1 MDREELVRKCQAIVL
16 KEEEEDTITVMGK
29 MREAGEEI
37 AANCLVGKILLTRGV
52 NREGLR
58 AAMQQAWRTV
68 KEVKIESMGENTF
81 LFKFASE
88 GEKKRVLMGGPW
100 HFDRAL
106 LVLSEL
112 TGIGDIKE
120 QSFTHT
126 SFWVQ
131 IHNIPIMCMVREI
144 IQKLGEKIGEVEEI
158 KTDATGECIGQFAR
172 IRISIN
178 ITHPLKKVVFL
189 QEAGAKIPMPV
200 LYEKLPEF
208 CFCCAKI
215 GHQFRECLK
224 YKGQTKE
231 NLPYGGWMR
240 AITPIER
247 MKLARTR
254 GRGNIEHPQSKT
266 SEAAATRNQTQHN
279 PTDLNGPNQSN
290 TGKEMGDGT
299 QPMVT
304 NQETQDGNAVL
315 ILSAAEPDNQQ
326 SENENTSR
334 ETKKQHAKVAD
345 NDSQSKNKIIG
356 AGKKNWREREV
367 RGTDTKKGNDEEE
380 VDNGLSSAKEKP
392 KIRKWKLQA
401 RSSRIERGKDNG
413 PINSK
418 RPSSELAWPSP
429 ENKKKRILSS
439 PKAPLNLQQLN
450 FSQAKLQLEFID
462 TEQDETVDA
471 TTMVEDVLAGASSQ
485 PRQQQ

>member
-1 MDREELVRKCQAIVL
+1 MDTEELVRKCQAIVL
-16 KEEEEDTITVMGK
+16 KEEKEDTITVMGK

-158 KTDATGECIGQFAR
+158 ETDATGECIGQFAR

-178 ITHPLKKVVFL
+178 ITQPPKKVVSL
-189 QEAGAKIPMPV
+189 
-200 LYEKLPEF
+200 
-208 CFCCAKI
+208 
-215 GHQFRECLK
+215 
-224 YKGQTKE
+224 
-231 NLPYGGWMR
+231 
-240 AITPIER
+240 
-247 MKLARTR
+247 
-254 GRGNIEHPQSKT
+254 
-266 SEAAATRNQTQHN
+266 
-279 PTDLNGPNQSN
+279 
-290 TGKEMGDGT
+290 
-299 QPMVT
+299 
-304 NQETQDGNAVL
+304 
-315 ILSAAEPDNQQ
+315 
-326 SENENTSR
+326 
-334 ETKKQHAKVAD
+334 
-345 NDSQSKNKIIG
+345 
-356 AGKKNWREREV
+356 
-367 RGTDTKKGNDEEE
+367 
-380 VDNGLSSAKEKP
+380 
-392 KIRKWKLQA
+392 
-401 RSSRIERGKDNG
+401 
-413 PINSK
+413 
-418 RPSSELAWPSP
+418 
-429 ENKKKRILSS
+429 
-439 PKAPLNLQQLN
+439 
-450 FSQAKLQLEFID
+450 
-462 TEQDETVDA
+462 
-471 TTMVEDVLAGASSQ
+471 
-485 PRQQQ
+485 